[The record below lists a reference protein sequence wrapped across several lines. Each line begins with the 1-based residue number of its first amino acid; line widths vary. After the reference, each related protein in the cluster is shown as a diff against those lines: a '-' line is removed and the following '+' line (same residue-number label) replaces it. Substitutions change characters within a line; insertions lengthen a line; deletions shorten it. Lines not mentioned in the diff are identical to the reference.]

1 MVLVD
6 DMTGNSFLD
15 FIVATDH
22 HNIFCLS
29 TEIPYHPLNTM
40 YDTRCATRSERER
53 ERERENVN

>member
-53 ERERENVN
+53 ENVN